1 MIRDIK
7 LNIDPSSSRYPAD
20 DVPAKVLKWLE
31 ENKRYVEPQR
41 EDITEGQV
49 VVILGG
55 KHNSKRGVLVK
66 KLPKNLILASGSS
79 ELGGVTF
86 TILNQRYVLPVSVFI
101 PLEKSYLDSIKV
113 NEQEIEKLKDW
124 TTENAEDLPI
134 LDLLDLEGKQEQ
146 LDAVISSECAKT
158 KGMKTYFS
166 TPFTLPRGI
175 DPMSAFY

>member
-1 MIRDIK
+1 MIRNIK
-7 LNIDPSSSRYPAD
+7 LNVDPKSKKYPAD
-20 DVPAKVLKWLE
+20 DVPRKVLKWLE

-66 KLPKNLILASGSS
+66 KLPKNLILVSGSS
-79 ELGGVTF
+79 EIGGVTF
-86 TILNQRYVLPVSVFI
+86 TVLNQRYVLPVSVFI

-113 NEQEIEKLKDW
+113 NEKAIKKIKDW
-124 TTENAEDLPI
+124 TAENAQDLAI
-134 LDLLDLEGKQEQ
+134 LNLIDLEGKQEQ
-146 LDAVISSECAKT
+146 LNAIISSECAKT

-166 TPFTLPRGI
+166 TPFTLPKGI